1 MGNRNGTSG
10 KTQERSDLQMVGA
23 VRSEP
28 GEIPTLAETN
38 VRRESR
44 EAIAHRSQKP
54 ETPVMIAGIP
64 CRTTPR
70 RLAVGE
76 FITSQGIA

>member
-1 MGNRNGTSG
+1 MANRNGTSG
-10 KTQERSDLQMVGA
+10 KNQERSDLQMIGA
-23 VRSEP
+23 VRSEA
-28 GEIPTLAETN
+28 GEIPTLAEAN

-54 ETPVMIAGIP
+54 ETSVMTAGNP
-64 CRTTPR
+64 CGTTPR